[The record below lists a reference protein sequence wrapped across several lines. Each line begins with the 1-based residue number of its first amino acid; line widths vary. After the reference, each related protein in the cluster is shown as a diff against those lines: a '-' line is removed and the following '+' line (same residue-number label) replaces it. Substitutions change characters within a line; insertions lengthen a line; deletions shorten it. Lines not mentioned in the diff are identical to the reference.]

1 MPLPLEVPKLTICGL
16 DPSKQALLDAIA
28 SKKASLISSLKNKL
42 TAASDMAA
50 ANIRTGG
57 ESLIQ
62 KLLSNLPP
70 LIPDNYKADIAKLLM
85 DIIAHPE
92 NASGLV
98 NAMVLKWGTDKE
110 QELTQLAQDFIDG
123 KTVHLCDFANLE
135 KLGSALPT
143 IKPPE
148 SFPALEAPAPV
159 VALVPTVVGKSE
171 APNPDLLKNHYAIND
186 NT

>member
-16 DPSKQALLDAIA
+16 EPSKQALLDAIA

-50 ANIRTGG
+50 ANIRTGE

-62 KLLSNLPP
+62 KLLSNVH

-92 NASGLV
+92 NASALV
-98 NAMVLKWGTDKE
+98 NAMVLKWGTDKQ
-110 QELTQLAQDFIDG
+110 QELTQLVQDFIDG
-123 KTVHLCDFANLE
+123 KTVHLCNFANLE

-148 SFPALEAPAPV
+148 SFPAFEAPTPV